1 MKNLKSYLHF
11 LNIISTV
18 YQYKI
23 IGFVLEFLI
32 VLEKEKLDR
41 QLILLL
47 KSVDFCVIKVKKE
60 YCFANMSLRKH
71 WNT

>member
-47 KSVDFCVIKVKKE
+47 KSVDFCVIKVK
-60 YCFANMSLRKH
+60 N
-71 WNT
+71 